1 MNISKDI
8 SSEIVESMKKKEDF
22 KLSTLRLLK
31 SALKNAEIDAK
42 RELTEEEELSIIE
55 KQAKQRREASVQY
68 KSAGRND
75 LAEKEEK
82 ELEIMKKYLPEKL
95 SLEEIKKIVLKLK
108 EETGTTGQADFGKLM
123 GKAMAELKGKA
134 DGGTVGSVVKE
145 ALSEK

>member
-31 SALKNAEIDAK
+31 SALKNAEIEAK
-42 RELTEEEELSIIE
+42 RDLTEEEELTIIE
-55 KQAKQRREASVQY
+55 KQAKQRREAFEQY

-82 ELEIMKKYLPEKL
+82 ELEIMEKYLPEKL
-95 SLEEIKKIVLKLK
+95 SLEEIKQIVLKLK
-108 EETGTTGQADFGKLM
+108 EETGITGQADFGKLM
-123 GKAMAELKGKA
+123 GKAMSELRGKA

-145 ALSEK
+145 VLSEK

>member
-55 KQAKQRREASVQY
+55 KQAKQRREAAGQY

-82 ELEIMKKYLPEKL
+82 ELEIMEKYLPEKM
-95 SLEEIKKIVLKLK
+95 SLEEVKKIVLKLK
-108 EETGTTGQADFGKLM
+108 EETGATGEADFGKLM
-123 GKAMAELKGKA
+123 GKAMLELKGKA
-134 DGGTVGSVVKE
+134 DGGIVGSVVKE
-145 ALSEK
+145 VLSDK